1 MESSNVDTDIFPI
14 LAKAILTKTEKL
26 VDKQYYTTYNIGK

>member
-1 MESSNVDTDIFPI
+1 MESSDIDTDIFQI

-26 VDKQYYTTYNIGK
+26 VDKQYYTTYNIRK